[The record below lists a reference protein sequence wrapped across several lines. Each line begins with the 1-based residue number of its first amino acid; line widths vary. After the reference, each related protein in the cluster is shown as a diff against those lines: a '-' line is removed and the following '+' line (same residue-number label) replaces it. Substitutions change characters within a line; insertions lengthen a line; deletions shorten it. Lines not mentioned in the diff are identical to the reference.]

1 MFKNESSMEERK
13 IILRDKAAREH
24 IQIGDDVIEFIAQK
38 FSVPQALKGAL
49 INVSAYAFR
58 RQLPITIELARHV
71 LDGTRFSVGIN
82 DDGLVGE
89 ELDVT
94 ELPIDAEPDLP
105 LDEPVIEPELAPE
118 RKLDQPTL
126 FDEPSFLQGIEPA
139 ISLEGDADEPIFIE
153 PVSAPIPTPE
163 PTSVPEP
170 ELTAGPA
177 SRPAP
182 SPVWFVPMRTTRKK
196 SLIDRVGMA
205 AIRAGLSDIINEGDK
220 VAIKVHVG
228 ERGNT
233 AFVSPIYIREIVRLV
248 KVAGGKPFITDANTL
263 YSGMRDNAVEHIACG
278 IENGFSFATI
288 GAPFI
293 IADGLVGRD
302 GEDIALAGT
311 KHFDT
316 VRIGSAAV
324 HADAMI
330 VISHVKGHGESGFG
344 GAFKNVGMGLG
355 TRSAKQRMHSSIKP
369 HVDQENC
376 TRCGRCVEW
385 CPVDCIDMGPTP
397 QDKAYIRQDDCI
409 GCGECVAACA
419 FDAIKINWENDSSE
433 FQEKI
438 VEHTLG
444 ALKNKK
450 DKTLFISFM
459 TNITPECDC
468 WKFSDAAIVPD
479 IGVLASR
486 DIVAIDQAAVD
497 MITEAE
503 GNARS
508 AGEGMESGTDKFKAM
523 HDIDVSVTMR
533 YAEELGMGSRS
544 YTIKEIS

>member
-1 MFKNESSMEERK
+1 MFKNEKSMEERK

-58 RQLPITIELARHV
+58 RQLPITVDLASHV
-71 LDGTRFSVGIN
+71 LDGTRFSVGLS
-82 DDGLVGE
+82 DE
-89 ELDVT
+89 ELSAEELAPE
-94 ELPIDAEPDLP
+94 ELPID
-105 LDEPVIEPELAPE
+105 IEPEPPLDDPLFEAEPAPQP
-118 RKLDQPTL
+118 LHDQATL
-126 FDEPSFLQGIEPA
+126 FDEPSFLQGFEPA
-139 ISLEGDADEPIFIE
+139 LSLEDADEPIFIE
-153 PVSAPIPTPE
+153 PAPSSVPSPE
-163 PTSVPEP
+163 PAPVTEP
-170 ELTAGPA
+170 ESPLNFSPEQN
-177 SRPAP
+177 P

-205 AIRAGLSDIINEGDK
+205 AIRAGLSDIIDEGDK

-228 ERGNT
+228 EHGNT
-233 AFVSPIYIREIVRLV
+233 AFVSPIYIREIVRLI

-302 GEDIALAGT
+302 GEDIKLSGT

-385 CPVDCIDMGPTP
+385 CPVNCIDMGPTP
-397 QDKAYIRQDDCI
+397 QDKAFIRQEECI

-419 FDAIKINWENDSSE
+419 FDAIKINWKTDASE

-497 MITEAE
+497 MITKAT
-503 GNARS
+503 GNAHS

-523 HDIDVSVTMR
+523 HNIDVSVTMR

-544 YTIKEIS
+544 YTIKEID